1 LDGKITDIQGIKR
14 RKNILTREL
23 RLRIVNRIRTI
34 EDDWVLEEI
43 NKFIDRESEMTSVY
57 RLTVDERKA
66 VAIGLENIK
75 PNNVFSSTAADN
87 LLEEWLRK

>member
-1 LDGKITDIQGIKR
+1 MDGKITDIQDIKR